1 MIFPCVFVISLSKPW
16 QNDKKSRSKWSKA
29 SSLFVAEVVLFLG
42 ALHIFAFP
50 SNPVTPKPEKKE
62 WALQMSAEGW

>member
-1 MIFPCVFVISLSKPW
+1 MRICYLPVISLNILNP
-16 QNDKKSRSKWSKA
+16 DKMKKARSKA
-29 SSLFVAEVVLFLG
+29 SGLFVAEVVLFLG

-62 WALQMSAEGW
+62 WALQMSADGW

>member
-1 MIFPCVFVISLSKPW
+1 MCVCYLPVISLNPD
-16 QNDKKSRSKWSKA
+16 QMKKKRSKWSKA